1 MSDGLTDMS
10 RGYDEDESSRQW
22 SLIILNSELKSE
34 NEDLKTRLTDLL
46 FEMNYNKQTELIE
59 FLREIYDSV
68 IMEMEEID
76 ISSRDEI
83 LFSLKKN
90 IEEFAKNNKINING

>member
-1 MSDGLTDMS
+1 MEYPSQYEKL
-10 RGYDEDESSRQW
+10 
-22 SLIILNSELKSE
+22 LAE

-90 IEEFAKNNKINING
+90 IEEFVKNNNISL

>member
-1 MSDGLTDMS
+1 MSDGITDMS
-10 RGYDEDESSRQW
+10 RGDDEDESPSRWLLVKQNN
-22 SLIILNSELKSE
+22 SLRSE

>member
-1 MSDGLTDMS
+1 MEYPSQYEKL
-10 RGYDEDESSRQW
+10 
-22 SLIILNSELKSE
+22 LAE
-34 NEDLKTRLTDLL
+34 NEDLKTKLIDLT

-59 FLREIYDSV
+59 FLREVYNGIEE
-68 IMEMEEID
+68 EMVEED
-76 ISSRDEI
+76 RYKSTREEI

>member
-1 MSDGLTDMS
+1 M
-10 RGYDEDESSRQW
+10 DELEK
-22 SLIILNSELKSE
+22 LKEE
-34 NEDLKTRLTDLL
+34 NEDLETKLTDLL
-46 FEMNYNKQTELIE
+46 FEMNYNKQTKLIE

-90 IEEFAKNNKINING
+90 IEEFAKNNKISI

>member
-1 MSDGLTDMS
+1 MEYPSQYEKL
-10 RGYDEDESSRQW
+10 
-22 SLIILNSELKSE
+22 LAE

>member
-1 MSDGLTDMS
+1 M
-10 RGYDEDESSRQW
+10 DELEK
-22 SLIILNSELKSE
+22 LKEE
-34 NEDLKTRLTDLL
+34 NEDLKTKLTDLL

-68 IMEMEEID
+68 IMEIEEID